1 MKKLEDMSNDKQDPH
16 TVSSLINILVDKT
29 GVRIDLQDD
38 DDDVINLAERIGKRS
53 LTTSK
58 INLESDVQQIKRLR
72 NNTANTNVSILNTD
86 FYCSLYQFLII
97 IFVILD

>member
-1 MKKLEDMSNDKQDPH
+1 MSNDKQDPH